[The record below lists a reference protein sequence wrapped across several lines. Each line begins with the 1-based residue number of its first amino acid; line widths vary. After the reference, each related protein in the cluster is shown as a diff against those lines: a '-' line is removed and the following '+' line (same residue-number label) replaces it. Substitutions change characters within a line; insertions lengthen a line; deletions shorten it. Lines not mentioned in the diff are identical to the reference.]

1 MRKVIIIVGLTSL
14 FFFFFTDQ
22 GEEELLH
29 EANYKIVD
37 TGTRDF
43 YSDREVIPEPG
54 PADAFFGQDA
64 HYQQNQPS
72 YMDHGDGTVT
82 DNVTGLMW
90 VKDMG
95 EKMTWEN
102 ALSGYA
108 NFTLAGYDD
117 WRMPGI
123 KELYS
128 LILFTGRI
136 SGSAENSIR
145 FIDTR
150 YFIQPLGNEA
160 AGERFIDA
168 QTWSA
173 TEYVG
178 TTMRSDATVF
188 GVNFVDGRI
197 KGYPK
202 FKPVTGQDNKMYVRY
217 VRGNHE
223 YGENN
228 FRSNGNGTVSDLATG
243 LMWQQA
249 DDGIPRNWEDALAYA
264 ENLDLAGYHDWRLPN
279 AKELQSIVDYTR
291 APEVTMSAAIDPVF
305 LVTGITDPE
314 GQDGQFPYFWTGT
327 THLDG
332 PVPGNGAVYIAFG
345 KAQGYM
351 NGLLMDVHGA
361 GAQRSDPKDGD
372 PDDYPSYWGPQGD
385 VRYVFNYV
393 RCVRDLD

>member
-1 MRKVIIIVGLTSL
+1 MRKDIFIVGLTSL
-14 FFFFFTDQ
+14 FAFCSTDQ
-22 GEEELLH
+22 GEDELLH

-37 TGTRDF
+37 TGTGDF

-54 PADAFFGQDA
+54 PGDAFYGQDA

-72 YMDHGDGTVT
+72 YTDHGDGTVT
-82 DNVTGLMW
+82 DNITGLMW
-90 VKDMG
+90 VKDME
-95 EKMTWEN
+95 EKVTWEN
-102 ALSGYA
+102 ALSGVE
-108 NFTLAGYDD
+108 NFSLAGYED

-128 LILFTGRI
+128 LILFTGSI
-136 SGSAENSIR
+136 SGLAENSIR

-150 YFIQPLGNEA
+150 YFIQPLGDES

-178 TTMRSDATVF
+178 TTMRGNATVF

-217 VRGNHE
+217 VRGNPK
-223 YGENN
+223 YGTNSFQEN
-228 FRSNGNGTVSDLATG
+228 GDQTVSDLATG

-249 DDGIPRNWEDALAYA
+249 DDGIPRNWKDALAYA
-264 ENLDLAGYHDWRLPN
+264 ENLDLAGYHNWRLPH
-279 AKELQSIVDYTR
+279 AKELQSIVDYSR
-291 APEVTMSAAIDPVF
+291 APEVTKSAAIDPLF
-305 LVTGITDPE
+305 QVTGITDPE
-314 GQDGQFPYFWTGT
+314 GQDGQYPYFWTGT

-332 PVPGNGAVYIAFG
+332 PVPGGGAVYIAFG

-351 NGLLMDVHGA
+351 NGQLLDVHGA
-361 GAQRSDPKDGD
+361 GAQRSDPKDGE
-372 PDDYPSYWGPQGD
+372 PVDYPSYWGPQGD

-393 RCVRDLD
+393 RCVREMD

>member
-1 MRKVIIIVGLTSL
+1 MRKDIFIVGLTSL
-14 FFFFFTDQ
+14 FAFCSTDQ
-22 GEEELLH
+22 GEEELIH
-29 EANYKIVD
+29 EPNYMIVD
-37 TGTRDF
+37 TGTGDF
-43 YSDREVIPEPG
+43 YSDREVIPKPG
-54 PADAFFGQDA
+54 PGDTFYGQDA
-64 HYQQNQPS
+64 HYQGNHPS
-72 YMDHGDGTVT
+72 YTDHGDGTVT
-82 DNVTGLMW
+82 DNITGLMW

-95 EKMTWEN
+95 EKVTWEN
-102 ALSGYA
+102 ALSGSED
-108 NFTLAGYDD
+108 FSLAGYED
-117 WRMPGI
+117 WRLPGI

-128 LILFTGRI
+128 LILFTGSI

-150 YFIQPLGNEA
+150 YFIQPLGDEA

-178 TTMRSDATVF
+178 TTMRGDATVF

-217 VRGNHE
+217 VRGNPK
-223 YGENN
+223 YGKNN
-228 FRSNGNGTVSDLATG
+228 FQENGDQTVSDLATG

-264 ENLDLAGYHDWRLPN
+264 ENLDLAGHQNWRLPN
-279 AKELQSIVDYTR
+279 AKELHSIVDYTR

-305 LVTGITDPE
+305 QVTGIKDPE

-327 THLDG
+327 THQDG
-332 PVPGNGAVYIAFG
+332 PVPESGAVYIAFG

-351 NGLLMDVHGA
+351 NGQLLDVHGA

-372 PDDYPSYWGPQGD
+372 TADYPSYWGPQGD
-385 VRYVFNYV
+385 VRYVFNYI
-393 RCVRDLD
+393 RCVRDID